1 MYNKE
6 INEFIYKFSNLGLD
20 SSSDGAIMIGKAPFK
35 GPEAWLNII
44 YPKVKEEEI
53 VILERELNTTIPENY
68 KHFLMDY
75 SNGGNFLSSTLSLD
89 GFRRHLTRD
98 PKANSRQ
105 PFSLVTPNL
114 YERPENSLDNYFFIG
129 GYQWDGSLLYIDKDT
144 NIVHCCAVDDA
155 TSKVQWSS
163 FEEMLLSELKRLY
176 RLFDDKGKE
185 IDEDASTLPY

>member
-53 VILERELNTTIPENY
+53 AILERELNTTIPESY
-68 KHFLMDY
+68 KHFLMGY
-75 SNGGNFLSSTLSLD
+75 SNGGNFLSSTLSLY
-89 GFRRHLTRD
+89 GFRRQLTRD

-105 PFSLVTPNL
+105 PFSPISANI
-114 YERPENSLDNYFFIG
+114 YEQPDNAKESYFFIG
-129 GYQWDGSLLYIDKDT
+129 SYQWDRSRLYIDKDT
-144 NIVHCCAVDDA
+144 NIVHCCERWDA

-185 IDEDASTLPY
+185 IDEDASTVPY